1 MYENVVAIHLA
12 RQFRAR
18 GEIYCRQAE
27 DRFYEQFS
35 EPLPRWLT
43 GPILLLGGRRT
54 ARSGIA
60 AAPSDPVDGPQAT
73 REACGCADLS
83 SSIRNCCTS

>member
-12 RQFRAR
+12 RQYRAR
-18 GEIYCRQAE
+18 SEIYRRQAE

-43 GPILLLGGRRT
+43 GPILFLSGRRT
-54 ARSGIA
+54 ARNGIA
-60 AAPSDPVDGPQAT
+60 AAPCHPVDGPQAT
-73 REACGCADLS
+73 REACRRADLS
-83 SSIRNCCTS
+83 SLIRNCCTS